1 MRNFEAGSLQQPSK
15 WGQAAGPFPFTLPV
29 SHSLLFGICSSRVTL
44 YLSHL
49 ALGLGGRPLWNPSA
63 NTLTLW
69 SSRRWSLEGQ
79 RNHDIF
85 SLASLYQSHLS
96 DHYSYISLWIP
107 GNIPCPQLFTLWSAT
122 AHPRVPYNS
131 LFISPHLTHYF
142 VKNPSIQ
149 LTQLLHLFLARTLTD
164 TLILS
169 PVWNIGVLAR
179 VPAAHSDTEA
189 NWRMELQAKDREA
202 ETGDWVLDNFL
213 YIAPDQ
219 LWTTFI

>member
-1 MRNFEAGSLQQPSK
+1 MEYFLCRIHREIKVTTVEWAPSLAPVVPRAVSLAKIDQPKTPPNQNQKPTTLSNRIYRWTGSWRKRMRNFEAGSLQQPSK

-107 GNIPCPQLFTLWSAT
+107 GTIPCP
-122 AHPRVPYNS
+122 
-131 LFISPHLTHYF
+131 
-142 VKNPSIQ
+142 
-149 LTQLLHLFLARTLTD
+149 
-164 TLILS
+164 
-169 PVWNIGVLAR
+169 
-179 VPAAHSDTEA
+179 
-189 NWRMELQAKDREA
+189 
-202 ETGDWVLDNFL
+202 
-213 YIAPDQ
+213 
-219 LWTTFI
+219 